1 MRVLAMAFNV
11 HAFRAGTRRVA
22 ETLQEPRPDVLLL
35 NETGYLGWAL
45 ARFARRMGMSVAS
58 GLHGL
63 RRIPNA
69 VLVRPPWRIVEVR
82 VLRFPRPHRTV
93 RRGAVVATL
102 GRAGIRLTA
111 ASVHLG
117 LSAEER
123 RRDARILTDALAGRE
138 PLILGGDLN
147 EERDGEAAAWIAERY
162 WDAFERA
169 GDGEGFTFPASAPRA
184 RIDFLFV
191 SDGIRIERARVGG
204 TALTASDHLPIV
216 ADLEIDEPEP
226 PRRDAP

>member
-1 MRVLAMAFNV
+1 VPRLRAAAYNV
-11 HAFRAGTRRVA
+11 HGFRAGTRRVA
-22 ETLQEPRPDVLLL
+22 AALQEEGPDLLFL

-69 VLVRPPWRIVEVR
+69 VLVRPPWRIVDVD

-102 GRAGIRLTA
+102 GRPGARLSA
-111 ASVHLG
+111 ASVYLG

-138 PLILGGDLN
+138 PVLLGGDLN
-147 EERDGEAAAWIAERY
+147 EERDGDAAAWIAERY

-169 GDGEGFTFPASAPRA
+169 GDGDGFTFPASAPRA
-184 RIDFLFV
+184 RIDFLFA
-191 SDGIRIERARVGG
+191 SDGIRIERVWVGG
-204 TALTASDHLPIV
+204 AARTASDHLPIV
-216 ADLEIDEPEP
+216 ADLEIEEPEP
-226 PRRDAP
+226 PRR

>member
-1 MRVLAMAFNV
+1 MRLRAAAYNV
-11 HAFRAGTRRVA
+11 HGFRAGTRRVA
-22 ETLQEPRPDVLLL
+22 AALEEERPDVLFL

-45 ARFARRMGMSVAS
+45 ARFARRTGMSVAS

-69 VLVRPPWRIVEVR
+69 VLVRPPWRVVDVE

-93 RRGAVVATL
+93 RRGTVVATL
-102 GRAGIRLTA
+102 GRAGTRLTA

-138 PLILGGDLN
+138 PAILGGDLN
-147 EERDGEAAAWIAERY
+147 EERDGEAATWIAERY
-162 WDAFERA
+162 WDAFGRA
-169 GDGEGFTFPASAPRA
+169 GEGDGLTFPASGPRA

-191 SDGIRIERARVGG
+191 SGGLRLVRAWVGTG
-204 TALTASDHLPIV
+204 ARTGSDHLPVV
-216 ADLEIDEPEP
+216 AEIELEEPEP
-226 PRRDAP
+226 ARR

>member
-1 MRVLAMAFNV
+1 MRLLAVAYNV

-22 ETLQEPRPDVLLL
+22 AALEEARPDILFL

-69 VLVRPPWRIVEVR
+69 VLVRPPWRIVEAR
-82 VLRFPRPHRTV
+82 VLRFPRPQRTV

-102 GRAGIRLTA
+102 GRPGARLTA

-138 PLILGGDLN
+138 PVILGGDLN
-147 EERDGEAAAWIAERY
+147 EERDGEAVAWIGERY
-162 WDAFERA
+162 WDAFERGGE
-169 GDGEGFTFPASAPRA
+169 GDGFTFPASAPRA

-191 SDGIRIERARVGG
+191 SDGVRIERAWVGG
-204 TALTASDHLPIV
+204 GALTASDHLPIV
-216 ADLEIDEPEP
+216 AEFEIEEPEP
-226 PRRDAP
+226 PRR